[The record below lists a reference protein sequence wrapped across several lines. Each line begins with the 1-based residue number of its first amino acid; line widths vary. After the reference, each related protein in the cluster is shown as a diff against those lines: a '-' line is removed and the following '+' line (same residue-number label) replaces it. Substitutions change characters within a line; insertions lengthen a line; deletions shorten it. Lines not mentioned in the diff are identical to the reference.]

1 MTVLDTLP
9 ATINSAFKSI
19 FYDAVMTV
27 DVVPNSPPYDPAD
40 PPAPVP
46 VSYPAKAYVEKYS
59 AYMRANSL
67 VKAEDRKVIVLAKSL
82 AIQPVIGARITVQGV
97 PFSIINFDDG
107 GSNRSI
113 WEIQGR
119 LG

>member
-1 MTVLDTLP
+1 MTILDDIPDLV
-9 ATINSAFKSI
+9 NGAFGDV

-27 DVVPNSPPYDPAD
+27 DVPQDSPDPAD
-40 PPAPVP
+40 PLPPVP
-46 VSYPAKAYVEKYS
+46 TSFGCKAYVTKYS
-59 AYMRANSL
+59 AYYRANSL
-67 VKAEDRKVIVLAKSL
+67 VREEDRKVIVLAKSL
-82 AIQPVIGARITVQGV
+82 AIPPVIGARITVQGV
-97 PFSIINFDDG
+97 PFSIISFDDG

>member
-27 DVVPNSPPYDPAD
+27 DVPQDSPDPAD
-40 PPAPVP
+40 PLPPVP
-46 VSYPAKAYVEKYS
+46 TPFGCKAYVTKYS
-59 AYMRANSL
+59 AYYRANSL
-67 VKAEDRKVIVLAKSL
+67 VREEDRKVIVLARSL
-82 AIQPVIGARITVQGV
+82 AIEPVNGARITVGGIT
-97 PFSIINFDDG
+97 FTIIDYDDG
-107 GSNRSI
+107 GSNKSI

-119 LG
+119 MG